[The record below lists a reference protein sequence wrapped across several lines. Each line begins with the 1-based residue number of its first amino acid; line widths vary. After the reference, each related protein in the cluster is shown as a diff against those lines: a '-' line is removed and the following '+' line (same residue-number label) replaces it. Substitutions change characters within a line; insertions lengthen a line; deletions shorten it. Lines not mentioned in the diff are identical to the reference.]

1 MKKVNIFYSYSCLA
15 FAYFFQFE
23 PGVACKIVFLLP
35 DNERSISQIE
45 ASLNPCI
52 QGVINLKNYE
62 HLRDKRKYFD
72 AYHIC
77 CRCNCAANLLLF
89 LKWMVKP
96 HFIFFALF
104 LLLWALLSSLACCL
118 LCFTSPFSF
127 IPFFWKRL
135 MVILNWKKIPS
146 SIN

>member
-1 MKKVNIFYSYSCLA
+1 MDMCYVI
-15 FAYFFQFE
+15 
-23 PGVACKIVFLLP
+23 FLLP

-45 ASLNPCI
+45 ATLNPFI

-62 HLRDKRKYFD
+62 HLTDKRKYFD

-104 LLLWALLSSLACCL
+104 LLLWLLLSFLGML
-118 LCFTSPFSF
+118 LIVFYLSIF
-127 IPFFWKRL
+127 IYT
-135 MVILNWKKIPS
+135 ILLKKIDGNIELKENS
-146 SIN
+146 